1 MKRRINLNISSIKL
15 PFDKKARLK
24 LEKLGINVKESYVP
38 MKTDR
43 EKLHLFLAKKGHC
56 LPFVKIVNKKQ
67 NASTK
72 IAKVIDLTKTNNN
85 DQSQKKRASAKDKK
99 SSALKIKKQRTK
111 AQVQQVRQEKTVKI
125 KTTKGSKKVIPN
137 KEAEDHKTR
146 MEEQKRL
153 EEQKAL
159 RAKRME
165 MREKKREEAHWPVW
179 ETLEEDKPLKNKASQ
194 KETLEKNKRLDKKV
208 SEPNVESSE
217 SNAMDFSFNISDS
230 DEDSE
235 GEEKKP
241 AKPIPKWAQAEQ
253 FNEAMKKQCDTVVDL
268 YLIFDEFRMP
278 DLSEMFTKQRKRF
291 KKRTSSAVWECPPEN
306 FRTPFSHS
314 CS

>member
-1 MKRRINLNISSIKL
+1 
-15 PFDKKARLK
+15 
-24 LEKLGINVKESYVP
+24 

-72 IAKVIDLTKTNNN
+72 IAKVVDLTKTNNN
-85 DQSQKKRASAKDKK
+85 DQSKKKRASAKDKK
-99 SSALKIKKQRTK
+99 SSALKTKKQRTK
-111 AQVQQVRQEKTVKI
+111 AQVQQVREEKTVKI
-125 KTTKGSKKVIPN
+125 KTSKPIKGSKKVLPN

-179 ETLEEDKPLKNKASQ
+179 ETLEEGKPLKNKVSQ
-194 KETLEKNKRLDKKV
+194 KETFDKNEALERKV

-230 DEDSE
+230 DEDSDD
-235 GEEKKP
+235 EEKKP
-241 AKPIPKWAQAEQ
+241 AKPIPKWAQGEE
-253 FNEAMKKQCDTVVDL
+253 FNEAMKKQCTTVVDL

-278 DLSEMFTKQRKRF
+278 DLSEMFTQQRKRF
-291 KKRTSSAVWECPPEN
+291 KKRTSSAVWDCPPAN
-306 FRTPFSHS
+306 FRTHSSDS